1 MKRFLTLMAMVS
13 AIAAFSSCNKDNGND
28 TGIPT
33 GDGDP
38 TITWESNPN
47 FETQEITATGMDVKI
62 SVAAPAGI
70 SSFVVTI
77 DSDALEG
84 ILQTNTIDF
93 INPSG
98 STAGIVSMIVGAD
111 VTVKGATELNLDLSS
126 LIPMILMATNED
138 SNHTFKLD
146 VTDASGKTVSA
157 TAKFHRSAAEIPTTS
172 QAE

>member
-1 MKRFLTLMAMVS
+1 MAMVS
-13 AIAAFSSCNKDNGND
+13 AVVAFSSCNKDNGND
-28 TGIPT
+28 TTDGGIPT

-47 FETQEITATGMDVKI
+47 FETQEITATGMNVKI

-70 SSFVVTI
+70 NSFVVTI

-93 INPSG
+93 INPTE

-111 VTVKGATELNLDLSS
+111 VTVKGATEINLDLSS

-146 VTDASGKTVSA
+146 VTDANGETVTA
-157 TAKFHRSAAEIPTTS
+157 TAKFHRSAAETPTTA